1 MPVASQSGL
10 TEAAAIPPAES
21 AALSSPALIHF
32 VAVYFVR
39 ILSVL
44 TAAVQM
50 SPVLPYSAAPDG
62 SDLKPM
68 LPQSVPIHFAVPDGF
83 DPVPLASQPGLTV
96 AAVILPAESVVVS
109 SSVRIHS
116 VAVYFVWILSA
127 LTAAAQTLPVL
138 TYSAASDGFDPV
150 PAASQPGLTVAAVIL
165 PAESVVISS
174 SVLIYP
180 SVPDGSAPVPAASQ
194 SALILTAVFSLTEQN
209 SPA

>member
-39 ILSVL
+39 
-44 TAAVQM
+44 
-50 SPVLPYSAAPDG
+50 
-62 SDLKPM
+62 
-68 LPQSVPIHFAVPDGF
+68 
-83 DPVPLASQPGLTV
+83 
-96 AAVILPAESVVVS
+96 
-109 SSVRIHS
+109 
-116 VAVYFVWILSA
+116 ILSA

-165 PAESVVISS
+165 PADSVVISS